1 MTLQYQLWKLGL
13 ILHLLLVYDFGQLTS
28 SLALCHGLIP
38 LLGYTPRQKSRKD
51 KRVLSRSSCRLL
63 AGWYALPLSY
73 AQPSSRSI
81 MSMRRSTWYQVLYEN
96 SWNCTKISDGYF
108 AVRDPSP
115 FHIDKMACQFIKG
128 RNVPV
133 DYALVRT
140 ILVTVCTALYRK
152 SYWDAVWDV
161 TSCTCCCSMNLDDL
175 IKVYISVLNDSGI
188 TDH

>member
-1 MTLQYQLWKLGL
+1 MQYQLWKLGL
-13 ILHLLLVYDFGQLTS
+13 VLHLLLVYDFGQLTS

-63 AGWYALPLSY
+63 AIEEYALPLSY

-81 MSMRRSTWYQVLYEN
+81 MSMRRSTWYQTKT
-96 SWNCTKISDGYF
+96 SCTRISDGYF
-108 AVRDPSP
+108 AVRDTNP

-161 TSCTCCCSMNLDDL
+161 TSCTRCSSMNLDDL
-175 IKVYISVLNDSGI
+175 IKVYIFQY
-188 TDH
+188 

>member
-81 MSMRRSTWYQVLYEN
+81 MSMRRSTWYQTKTVPRLVMDTLLYVIPAPF
-96 SWNCTKISDGYF
+96 ISIKWPASSSRVEIFLLTMLLFERYSSQC
-108 AVRDPSP
+108 AP
-115 FHIDKMACQFIKG
+115 HFIVK
-128 RNVPV
+128 
-133 DYALVRT
+133 
-140 ILVTVCTALYRK
+140 VTGTQCG
-152 SYWDAVWDV
+152 
-161 TSCTCCCSMNLDDL
+161 M
-175 IKVYISVLNDSGI
+175 
-188 TDH
+188 